1 MKRKRI
7 SKTIDNISLK
17 YIEEAADYKGETT
30 KYSSKVL
37 LRWFSVAAC
46 FVLIIAVIL
55 SSNVIANKKL
65 PMLELGIDN
74 TGGMSFEGYFLK
86 EVDDF
91 LCDNPWNNQLF
102 LSKLPVYSNIA
113 YDEKGTPC
121 ALIEKR
127 LEEWIRI
134 AADKSD
140 TTVTNITKSYANDLY
155 GGYEEDFVYAI
166 TAETADGEIV
176 ANAAG
181 GLTIIFNDPISLP
194 FDFDNGNRAQG
205 KKATE
210 YFSNNFSALIS
221 EFIDFEKPAFAISY
235 DYNAY
240 KKIVGKYIAYDSADN
255 RIRDILN
262 YNLQYVNFQLDESGN
277 LLWINICNSFCGVE
291 KMGDYPIVSVNK
303 AKSELEKGN
312 YISSYLDGFP
322 GKEYI
327 ADVELVY
334 THGKRETVAPYYRFI
349 VELPETPSLN
359 EEIKNYGSFYVPAI
373 REEYISEIILYDGI
387 LQ

>member
-1 MKRKRI
+1 MKKNKI
-7 SKTIDNISLK
+7 SETIDNISSE
-17 YIEEAADYKGETT
+17 YIDEAIE
-30 KYSSKVL
+30 YSGAKNRYSKV
-37 LRWFSVAAC
+37 WIKWAAVAAC
-46 FVLIIAVIL
+46 FVLIIAGTL
-55 SSNVIANKKL
+55 SANFVANKIL

-74 TGGMSFEGYFLK
+74 TGGMSFEGWFLK
-86 EVDDF
+86 NTDDF
-91 LCDNPWNNQLF
+91 TCDNPWKNQRF
-102 LSKLPVYSNIA
+102 LSRLPVYSNIA
-113 YDEKGTPC
+113 FDEKGTPC
-121 ALIEKR
+121 GWSEKR
-127 LEEWIRI
+127 LEEMIGI
-134 AADKSD
+134 AADKSG

-166 TAETADGEIV
+166 NAETVDGEIV

-194 FDFDNGNRAQG
+194 FDFDNGNRTQG
-205 KKATE
+205 EKATE
-210 YFSNNFSALIS
+210 YFSNKFSTLIS

-235 DYNAY
+235 DYDAY

-277 LLWINICNSFCGVE
+277 LLWINIYNSFCGVE

-312 YISSYLDGFP
+312 YISTYLDGFP

-327 ADVELVY
+327 ADVELIY
-334 THGKRETVAPYYRFI
+334 KHGKRETVAPYYRFI

-359 EEIKNYGSFYVPAI
+359 EEIKSYGAFYVPAI
-373 REEYISEIILYDGI
+373 KKEYISEIILYDGI